1 MSYKETEFDPF
12 AGPEI
17 DYILNTTKA
26 QSEIWSACY
35 FGGEDAVKAYNE
47 SITLDFNGPMDATA
61 MDKAVSLLMER
72 HEALRATFSTDGIYM
87 TVYKQAIAELSNIDL
102 TNLEENNKEQAVQAY
117 IKEEVNFLFEL
128 VQGPLIKFSLLTLS
142 KTNHKLII
150 TAHHIICDG
159 WSIGIMLQDLG
170 ELYSAYTE
178 NRTPNLIEPIAF
190 SAYAKG
196 EAAFSTTDEYKAT
209 AKFWYDIYKNEVP
222 VVTVPTDY
230 SRPSIRT
237 YKSNR
242 IDFTLDTQ
250 TLANLKQTGL
260 SVGASLVATL
270 LTCFELFLY
279 QLTGQEDLVVGLP
292 YAGQPVTGM
301 NHLVGHCVSLLPLR
315 SKPNPN
321 LPFTEYLRQRKSE
334 LFDAYEKPQLSFGH
348 LLEKLPIARD
358 SARIPLVPIVF
369 NIDMGM
375 TDGVEFSN
383 LKYKLISNPRAYEA
397 FEIFINASGTEKNLV
412 FEWSYNE
419 ALFEQETIKKMMF
432 SFEKIIQKIIEQ
444 PSKTVEEITYQ
455 DWTDAYEELNAT
467 TSKYSNIA
475 IPDLFARQV
484 SKTPDKIAIE
494 FVDKTFSYKH
504 LEEQTNQ
511 LAHYLQELGVASG
524 DIIAVSLP
532 KSPDLIIS
540 LLAIMQ
546 CGAAYLPLDP
556 EYPAARL
563 QFMME
568 DSSAKFLL
576 TSAILTASL
585 PKCLHTIVIE
595 DGLSS
600 LNKYP
605 ITKTQNTVAPNE
617 TAYLIYTSGST
628 GSPKGVSITH
638 KNLVNFLSSMA
649 LEPGINETD
658 RLLSIT
664 TISFDIAYLELFLPL
679 TNGAT
684 LVLTD
689 RETASDARLLLD
701 ILQTKNIS
709 ILQATPTTWQM
720 IIDLGWSK
728 PLTIK
733 ALCGGEALP
742 LDLAKKLIERCDT
755 LWNVYGPTET
765 TIWSSIKQIKA
776 EDTVITIGKPIANT
790 QMYIANKTGK
800 ILAPGHIG
808 EIVIGGDGLSKGY
821 WKRPELTDEKYII
834 KEFSKSKTSIIYRTG
849 DLGKLLPTNEII
861 CFGRIDQQVK
871 IRGHRIEPAEI
882 EQELLVFEYVKNVVV
897 LANKNQLIAYI
908 VPVGGIEK
916 AREQIPVWREAL
928 SLQLPSHLVPQ
939 SFILVKEFPI
949 TLNGKIDRKSLLE
962 YKSADLKNHKFT
974 APRTENEKLVATIW
988 KECLKLEEIDIFSN
1002 FFEVGGHSIMA
1013 VKILMELQKQTGKQF
1028 PLSALFQYSTV
1039 ETFAKLLSSKQE
1051 FSSDYLVPLKPIG
1064 NKTPLFIIH
1073 GAGLNILN
1081 FSHVINHFDQE
1092 QPVYGFQGIGPNG
1105 YKDWFES
1112 IEDMAATYIQSIIK
1126 VNPNGPYAIA
1136 GFSFGGIVAFE
1147 IARQLKE
1154 QGKKVSIIALL
1165 DSYVDTSYYY
1175 PSALQKKL
1183 IRHRD
1188 RTQRRLDYSF
1198 QMLTSWKAFKIRFNS
1213 KKQYLQQKY
1222 FGLETVMPEQEAD
1235 ALVKFTE
1242 ANAMVNKIV
1251 DRYHLRPQELEV
1263 ELFRA
1268 EEDES
1273 YKLDPT
1279 HLGWKKAALN
1289 GVNIHNISG
1298 NHLDI
1303 VAPPNDKILAR
1314 MLQDL
1319 LDERHR
1325 QS

>member
-17 DYILNTTKA
+17 DYVLNTTKA

-35 FGGEDAVKAYNE
+35 FGGDDAVKAYNE
-47 SITLDFNGPMDATA
+47 SITLDFNGPIDATA
-61 MDKAVSLLMER
+61 MDKAVSILMER
-72 HEALRATFSTDGIYM
+72 HEALRATFSTDGTYV

-117 IKEEVNFLFEL
+117 VKEEVNFLFEL

-170 ELYSAYTE
+170 ELYSAYAE
-178 NRTPNLIEPIAF
+178 NRSPNLIEPISF
-190 SAYAKG
+190 SAYAKE
-196 EAAFSTTDEYKAT
+196 EATFSSSDEYDAT
-209 AKFWYDIYKNEVP
+209 AKFWYDIYKNSVP
-222 VVTVPTDY
+222 AVTVPTDY
-230 SRPSIRT
+230 PRPSIRT

-242 IDFTLDTQ
+242 IDFALDTQ
-250 TLANLKQTGL
+250 TLLNLKQTGL
-260 SVGASLVATL
+260 SVSASLVSTL

-301 NHLVGHCVSLLPLR
+301 NHLMGHCVNLLPLR
-315 SKPNPN
+315 SKLN
-321 LPFTEYLRQRKSE
+321 LNLSCSDYLKQRKSE
-334 LFDAYEKPQLSFGH
+334 LFDAYEYPQLSFGH
-348 LLEKLPIARD
+348 LLQQLNVARD
-358 SARIPLVPIVF
+358 PARIPLVPVAF

-375 TDGVEFSN
+375 TDGVNFSN
-383 LKYKLISNPRAYEA
+383 LNYKLLNNPKAYEV
-397 FEIFINASGTEKNLV
+397 FEIFLNASGTEKNLV

-419 ALFEQETIKKMMF
+419 ALFKSETIEKMMT
-432 SFEKIIQKIIEQ
+432 SFKEIIKAIVTDPSQSLGQLLFQDFTSVNNVISGLNLDYPRSTLHKLFTQRAIRLPNAVAIE
-444 PSKTVEEITYQ
+444 SNDKKITYG
-455 DWTDAYEELNAT
+455 DL
-467 TSKYSNIA
+467 SKM
-475 IPDLFARQV
+475 
-484 SKTPDKIAIE
+484 
-494 FVDKTFSYKH
+494 
-504 LEEQTNQ
+504 TNQ
-511 LAHYLQELGVASG
+511 MANYFWSQGMRPGQVVA
-524 DIIAVSLP
+524 
-532 KSPDLIIS
+532 IS
-540 LLAIMQ
+540 LDRSPELIATMFAILQ
-546 CGAAYLPLDP
+546 CGACYVPMDRN
-556 EYPAARL
+556 YPDARL
-563 QFMME
+563 NLMIE
-568 DSSAKFLL
+568 DSNAAFYIGLNQKNNFSRNIKSLSLVEILNAL
-576 TSAILTASL
+576 TDL
-585 PKCLHTIVIE
+585 PIEPLHL
-595 DGLSS
+595 D
-600 LNKYP
+600 
-605 ITKTQNTVAPNE
+605 VAHE
-617 TAYLIYTSGST
+617 AAAYIIYTSGST
-628 GSPKGVSITH
+628 GKPKGVQVAHCNVI
-638 KNLVNFLSSMA
+638 NLLYSMEK
-649 LEPGINETD
+649 EPGICETD
-658 RLLSIT
+658 KIFSVT
-664 TISFDIAYLELFLPL
+664 SISFDAMVMETYLPL
-679 TNGAT
+679 IFGACIVLVDEDTRRNGM
-684 LVLTD
+684 
-689 RETASDARLLLD
+689 LLLSKAIKD
-701 ILQTKNIS
+701 KITVMW
-709 ILQATPTTWQM
+709 ATPSIWQ
-720 IIDLGWSK
+720 IVLESGWEK
-728 PLTIK
+728 PLNIK
-733 ALCGGEALP
+733 ALVGGEP
-742 LDLAKKLIERCDT
+742 VQFPLAKALLAKCDS
-755 LWNVYGPTET
+755 LWNIYGPTET
-765 TIWSSIKQIKA
+765 TVCSILTQISNN
-776 EDTVITIGKPIANT
+776 DIPITIGRPIANT
-790 QMYIANKTGK
+790 QIYLLNKGAHTVN
-800 ILAPGHIG
+800 IG
-808 EIVIGGDGLSKGY
+808 EIGEIAIAGDGVSLGYLNRPKLTNERFIINPFQKDNQSKMY
-821 WKRPELTDEKYII
+821 L
-834 KEFSKSKTSIIYRTG
+834 TG
-849 DLGKLLPTNEII
+849 DLGRLLPNGQIQ
-861 CFGRIDQQVK
+861 CLGRIDQQVK
-871 IRGHRIEPAEI
+871 VRGYRIELGEI
-882 EQELLVFEYVKNVVV
+882 EHALLAIAGIKSAVV
-897 LANKNQLIAYI
+897 LAKNDILIAYI
-908 VPVGGIEK
+908 VPNFDLINK
-916 AREQIPVWREAL
+916 QDKIRLWREELESQLPLFMVPNVFHILDKIPVTA
-928 SLQLPSHLVPQ
+928 
-939 SFILVKEFPI
+939 
-949 TLNGKIDRKSLLE
+949 GDKIDRAALLAYQYNSE
-962 YKSADLKNHKFT
+962 RITAHV
-974 APRTENEKLVATIW
+974 APRTEEEKIVASIW
-988 KECLKLEEIDIFSN
+988 EKSLNIKQLDIFSN
-1002 FFEVGGHSIMA
+1002 FFEMGGHSIKA
-1013 VKILMELQKQTGKQF
+1013 VQVMMELQKQTGKEF
-1028 PLSALFQYSTV
+1028 PLSSLFQYSTV
-1039 ETFAKLLSSKQE
+1039 EKFAKLLSSKKE
-1051 FSSDYLVPLKPIG
+1051 FSSDYLVALKPLG
-1064 NKTPLFIIH
+1064 TKTPLFIIH